1 MAKPIRALELY
12 YPMVQFFNEVFL
24 ISLYTFFF
32 NRRRWNW
39 LFWGLFDRGRKATK
53 INNNNNNNNDCV
65 SNLFYFFLLQLLQR
79 FRLEYHHEPLD
90 LRQKLLTRS
99 RSTGKDQVCQPPLSV
114 RTLAFCFFVRLM
126 SYCVILKVAVNT
138 LKDLYGNSA
147 KRLKKINTY

>member
-65 SNLFYFFLLQLLQR
+65 SNLLFL
-79 FRLEYHHEPLD
+79 FVAVTSEVSFGVSPWATGFAPEAAYC
-90 LRQKLLTRS
+90 S